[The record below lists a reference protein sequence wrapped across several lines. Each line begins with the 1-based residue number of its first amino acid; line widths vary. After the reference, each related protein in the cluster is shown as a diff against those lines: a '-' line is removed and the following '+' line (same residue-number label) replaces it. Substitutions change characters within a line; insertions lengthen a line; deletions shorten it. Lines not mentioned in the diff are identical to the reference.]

1 MIDIGWSEMAVVALV
16 ALLILGPKEL
26 PQAMRMAA
34 SWIKKARSVTREV
47 QSGINDMIR
56 DADLEDARKVVQSA
70 QPGNLE
76 KAIGD
81 AVDPS
86 GSVSQ
91 SLSDVE
97 KETRKAETEAK
108 SAVKDE
114 SAVKA
119 EAAPSAGEAPQEAK
133 DTGERATI
141 IEQPTVIAPPHSL
154 NPPPPRKPDPEPDP
168 QAAPDTGGDGT
179 QKRA

>member
-1 MIDIGWSEMAVVALV
+1 
-16 ALLILGPKEL
+16 
-26 PQAMRMAA
+26 
-34 SWIKKARSVTREV
+34 
-47 QSGINDMIR
+47 MIR
-56 DADLEDARKVVQSA
+56 DAELEDARKAVQSA

-108 SAVKDE
+108 SAVKDD
-114 SAVKA
+114 
-119 EAAPSAGEAPQEAK
+119 AAPSAGETPQEPK
-133 DTGERATI
+133 GTGERATI

-154 NPPPPRKPDPEPDP
+154 NRPPRKPDPEPDP
-168 QAAPDTGGDGT
+168 KAAPDTGGDGT

>member
-1 MIDIGWSEMAVVALV
+1 
-16 ALLILGPKEL
+16 
-26 PQAMRMAA
+26 
-34 SWIKKARSVTREV
+34 VTREV

-56 DADLEDARKVVQSA
+56 DAELEDARKAVQSA

-108 SAVKDE
+108 SAVKTD
-114 SAVKA
+114 
-119 EAAPSAGEAPQEAK
+119 AAPGAGEAPQEAK
-133 DTGERATI
+133 DTGEGATI

-154 NPPPPRKPDPEPDP
+154 NPPPPRQADPEPDP
-168 QAAPDTGGDGT
+168 KVAPDTGGNGT

>member
-1 MIDIGWSEMAVVALV
+1 
-16 ALLILGPKEL
+16 
-26 PQAMRMAA
+26 MRMAA

-76 KAIGD
+76 KTIGD

-108 SAVKDE
+108 SAVKDG
-114 SAVKA
+114 
-119 EAAPSAGEAPQEAK
+119 AASSAGKAPQEAK
-133 DTGERATI
+133 GSGEGATI
-141 IEQPTVIAPPHSL
+141 IEQPTVIAPAHSL
-154 NPPPPRKPDPEPDP
+154 NPPPPRKPEPDP

>member
-56 DADLEDARKVVQSA
+56 DAELEDARKAVQSA

-108 SAVKDE
+108 SAVKDD
-114 SAVKA
+114 
-119 EAAPSAGEAPQEAK
+119 AAPSAGEAPQEAK

-154 NPPPPRKPDPEPDP
+154 NPPPRKPDPEPDP

>member
-1 MIDIGWSEMAVVALV
+1 MMKCQFSEERLGTALS
-16 ALLILGPKEL
+16 AGQPDLRRHSERGLQEL
-26 PQAMRMAA
+26 RGDEL
-34 SWIKKARSVTREV
+34 WHR
-47 QSGINDMIR
+47 IR
-56 DADLEDARKVVQSA
+56 DADLEDARKAVQSA

-108 SAVKDE
+108 SAVKDD
-114 SAVKA
+114 
-119 EAAPSAGEAPQEAK
+119 AAPSAGEAPQEAK

-154 NPPPPRKPDPEPDP
+154 NPPPPRKPEPEPDP

>member
-56 DADLEDARKVVQSA
+56 DADLEDARKAVQSA

-108 SAVKDE
+108 SAVK
-114 SAVKA
+114 A

-154 NPPPPRKPDPEPDP
+154 NPPPRKPDPEPDP

>member
-56 DADLEDARKVVQSA
+56 DADLEDARKAVQSA

-86 GSVSQ
+86 GSVTQ

-108 SAVKDE
+108 SAVKDDT
-114 SAVKA
+114 
-119 EAAPSAGEAPQEAK
+119 APSAGEAPQEAK

>member
-34 SWIKKARSVTREV
+34 SWVKKARSVTREV

-56 DADLEDARKVVQSA
+56 DAELEDARKAVQSA
-70 QPGNLE
+70 QPGNIE

-86 GSVSQ
+86 GSVSE

-108 SAVKDE
+108 SAVKND
-114 SAVKA
+114 
-119 EAAPSAGEAPQEAK
+119 AAPSAGEAPPEAK
-133 DTGERATI
+133 DTGEGATI

-154 NPPPPRKPDPEPDP
+154 NPPPPRKPEPDP
-168 QAAPDTGGDGT
+168 KAVPDNDGDGT

>member
-56 DADLEDARKVVQSA
+56 DADLEDARKAVQSA

-108 SAVKDE
+108 SAVNKDD
-114 SAVKA
+114 
-119 EAAPSAGEAPQEAK
+119 AAPSAGEAPQEAK
-133 DTGERATI
+133 DTGEGATI
-141 IEQPTVIAPPHSL
+141 IEQPTVIAPAHSL